1 MSNRS
6 STKRAKASSLL
17 KMAMLAS
24 AAMPLAGQAYAQ
36 STDRVDTNAAQE
48 KPENV
53 IVVTGTQIKG
63 AQIDDVLPVTT
74 LDQKDIET
82 TGAVSGD
89 ELFRSIPQAGAVN
102 FQDNK
107 TSGGINDARGDVASL
122 NLRELGTGNTL
133 LLINGRRMVLNPGF
147 QTELLVPVVSPNTN
161 NIAPSSVRRVEV
173 LRDGASAIYGADAVG
188 GVVNTILRTNRKG
201 GFATGSYGFAEETS
215 QHEFSVGGGYG
226 FDFNEGRSNLTFYA
240 DYFETNLVSAT
251 ERDFSARG
259 DQRPLVV
266 GTRFEGDAN
275 FRNTSSAAPWGL
287 FRASRRINEIRDD
300 DFHIQ
305 PDYIG
310 DCRLDLGN
318 GLCADNGSTSL
329 DEEIRYE
336 FWPDRDL
343 FSERDRLNLTGL
355 ITHEFSDTLEF
366 YGEAHFY
373 KFKSKRQREQGAILA
388 GQEIGINPDAYYNP
402 FGPVLRA
409 DGSVNTSR
417 VPGLSNVPA
426 AGISLQMVDYR
437 PVDVGPRMTTVTGET
452 YRFLG
457 GLRGELGKWDFDTA
471 VLYSKATVNDF
482 TRNRVS
488 LTALQEA
495 INRTTPD
502 AYNPFNG
509 GCLDNPMF
517 GDCTPSNAAT
527 LDDIRIDVFRKGETE
542 LFLADFKL
550 SRDDLVTLPGGNLGV
565 AVGAEFRNESF
576 VDDRDPRLDG
586 TISFTNAVTGDIY
599 AGDVLSNSPT
609 PDSSG
614 SRDVYSAWVEAFV
627 PVISDDMDIP
637 LVQSFDLQLAGRFES
652 FSDAGETFV
661 PRIAASWTVTDGL
674 LFRGAWSQGFRAPNL
689 MQVNDAETQRSNDFD
704 DIVRCQAQVEK
715 GTLSSLD
722 NCPSSSILNFRNGSE
737 NLKPEDTESINL
749 GVVFSPA
756 FLPGLTLTADYWE
769 IEQKGIV
776 GLFGPANHIALD
788 LLLRLQGS
796 SNPAVVR
803 LAPDQDTINLFTGTS
818 LAPAGEI
825 DFVTDL
831 YTNLDRRKTAGF
843 DFGAYYDLTGT
854 SIGDFRFRFNA
865 ARLDKFFQSPGE
877 LGQALLDAVA
887 DDTLPSDVQIANI
900 GDLLEQDGRPKWQ
913 FSSSINWSS
922 GGWDVGLFGRYTGK
936 FFHTSVIQDDDGSL
950 WEIRPWFTTNLSV
963 SYTFDNDSI
972 FDKSRIRFRV
982 NNLFNEDPPLADES
996 FGFFGEY
1003 HSAKGRFYSLEWRQN
1018 F

>member
-1 MSNRS
+1 LAIQTGIGRA
-6 STKRAKASSLL
+6 TKMTVL
-17 KMAMLAS
+17 KTFMLAS
-24 AAMPLAGQAYAQ
+24 VALPFASQVHAQ
-36 STDRVDTNAAQE
+36 SVDRVDDNSDQE
-48 KPENV
+48 KQENV
-53 IVVTGTQIKG
+53 IIVTGTQIKG

-161 NIAPSSVRRVEV
+161 TIAASSVRRVEV

-188 GVVNTILRTNRKG
+188 GVVNTILRSNRNG
-201 GFATGSYGFAEETS
+201 GFATASYGFAEETN
-215 QHEFSVGGGYG
+215 QFEFRVGGGYG
-226 FDFNEGRSNLTFYA
+226 FDFNDGRSNFTFYA
-240 DYFETNLVSAT
+240 DYFDTNRVRAT

-259 DQRPLVV
+259 DQRPLVE
-266 GTRFEGDAN
+266 GTRFEGDVN
-275 FRNTSSAAPWGL
+275 FRNTSSSAPWAL
-287 FRASRRINEIRDD
+287 FRASQRISEIRDD

-305 PDYIG
+305 PDYVT
-310 DCRLDLGN
+310 DCRLELGN

-329 DEEIRYE
+329 DADIRYE

-343 FSERDRLNLTGL
+343 YSDRERLNLAGL
-355 ITHEFSDTLEF
+355 FTHEFSDKLEF
-366 YGEAHFY
+366 YGEAQFY
-373 KFKSKRQREQGAILA
+373 KFESYREREQGRILG

-402 FGPVLRA
+402 FGPLLRA

-417 VPGLSNVPA
+417 VPGLRNVPDE
-426 AGISLQMVDYR
+426 GTSLVLIDIR
-437 PVDVGPRMTTVTGET
+437 PVDVGPRKTTVTGET

-457 GLRGELGKWDFDTA
+457 GLRGEIGKWDFDTA
-471 VLYSKATVNDF
+471 VLYSKATVDDI

-550 SRDDLVTLPGGNLGV
+550 SRDDLIALPGGNLGI

-586 TISFTNAVTGDIY
+586 TITFTNAVNGDFY
-599 AGDVLSNSPT
+599 GGDVLSNSPT
-609 PDSSG
+609 PDTSG
-614 SRDVYSAWVEAFV
+614 SRDVYSAWAEAFV
-627 PVISDDMDIP
+627 PIIGDEMDIP
-637 LVQSFDLQLAGRFES
+637 LVESLDLQLAGRFES

-661 PRIAASWTVTDGL
+661 PRVAASWTVTDGL
-674 LFRGAWSQGFRAPNL
+674 LLRGAWSQGFRAPNL
-689 MQVNDAETQRSNDFD
+689 VQVNDIGVQRSNDFD

-715 GTLSSLD
+715 GIIASLD
-722 NCPSSSILNFRNGSE
+722 NCVSSSITNFRSGSQS
-737 NLKPEDTESINL
+737 LKPEDTESINL
-749 GVVFSPA
+749 GIVLSPS
-756 FLPGLTLTADYWE
+756 FIPGLTLTADYWE

-788 LLLRLQGS
+788 LLLRSQGS
-796 SNPAVVR
+796 FNPAVVR
-803 LAPDQDTINLFTGTS
+803 LAPDQDTIDLFTGTS

-825 DFVTDL
+825 DFVTDN
-831 YTNLDRRKTAGF
+831 YANLDRRRTAGF
-843 DFGAYYDLTGT
+843 DFGAYYDLYGT
-854 SIGDFRFRFNA
+854 AIGDFRFRFNA
-865 ARLDKFFQSPGE
+865 AYLDKFFQSPGDE
-877 LGQALLDAVA
+877 GQTLLDAVA
-887 DDTLPSDVQIANI
+887 AGSLPNDVQVSGI
-900 GDLLEQDGRPKWQ
+900 GELREQDGRPKWQ
-913 FSSSINWSS
+913 FSSSVNWSS
-922 GGWDVGLFGRYTGK
+922 GGWDLGLFGRYIGK
-936 FFHTSVIQDDDGSL
+936 FFDSSVTQDDDGSL
-950 WEIRPWFTTNLSV
+950 WEVKPWFTTNLSV

-982 NNLFNEDPPLADES
+982 TNLFNEDPPLADES
-996 FGFFGEY
+996 FGFYGEY